1 MSPFALDIIVRA
13 SALLA
18 AAALADLILSRRAS
32 AATRHLV
39 WTLAVG
45 ALLALPFASYVLPK
59 WTVPVPIA
67 RPIVSRVPGAT
78 APSTAVVTPNVASQV
93 VSMPCVENGRRCEP
107 DQPTSGASALANV
120 PHLTPALSE
129 RTRVEGP
136 AAALAALYV
145 VYAAGVVLLLVRLV
159 AEPFALRRLT
169 RASRE
174 VTDTWWRRLCDEATA
189 QLGVSRRVRLVR
201 SDRDVMPLTFGTIAP
216 TIVLPA
222 SADEWTD
229 DRRRAVLLHE
239 LAHVARRDCLV
250 QRIAACACALYW
262 PHPGVW
268 WAAKRLRIERELAC
282 DDRVLGS
289 GAAARDY
296 AGHLLEIAHAFGEAP
311 APATA
316 LGMARARQLERRLLA
331 ILDEARNRAALGRVR
346 ASVFV
351 AVALALFLPMAG
363 VRAALVSID
372 PAQPA
377 SSPGPGAQEFT
388 GTWEVHLSRD
398 PGRVQLTVRRG
409 DSSNGRT
416 LALADL
422 ERLAGT
428 TLASA
433 STVHFPI
440 PREAGT
446 FTVDGMCRNNACAGT
461 FVFAPSATFGAEL
474 AKRGIGQP
482 TPEDQFYLAVSDVGI
497 AYLDTLA
504 AAGYAKPDLPT
515 LVRAAKHGVD
525 GGYVKDMAALGY
537 RLGSLDA
544 LIRLRDH
551 GVDPGYV
558 RGMSASGLAKLSAD
572 DLVRARDHGVDPG
585 YVRGLDGLGFRGLGL
600 DALVGARDHGV
611 DPEYIRGMQGLGHTL
626 TIDGLTRTRDHG
638 VDPAYVRG
646 LASLGY
652 AGLTVDALVGAR
664 DHGVDP
670 EYVRAMAELGYKR
683 IALDE
688 LIRMRDHGVDP
699 AYVRR
704 LQQRGLSN
712 LSVDE
717 IIRRRDR
724 GGDR

>member
-18 AAALADLILSRRAS
+18 AAALADFVLRRRAS

-39 WTLAVG
+39 WTLAMC
-45 ALLALPFASYVLPK
+45 ALLALPLASSVLPK
-59 WTVPVPIA
+59 WTVPIPIA
-67 RPIVSRVPGAT
+67 RPLAPRVAPGGT
-78 APSTAVVTPNVASQV
+78 APFTAVVTPAVASRAV
-93 VSMPCVENGRRCEP
+93 PVPCLEDGKRCGSHP
-107 DQPTSGASALANV
+107 APTDASALASLLR
-120 PHLTPALSE
+120 LTPGAI
-129 RTRVEGP
+129 
-136 AAALAALYV
+136 AALYA

-159 AEPFALRRLT
+159 LEPFALRRLT
-169 RASRE
+169 RASRD
-174 VTDTWWRRLCDEATA
+174 VTDATWRRLCDNAA
-189 QLGVSRRVRLVR
+189 VQLRVSRTVRLVR
-201 SDRDVMPLTFGTIAP
+201 SEGDVMPMTFGTIAP

-222 SADEWTD
+222 SADAWTD
-229 DRRRAVLLHE
+229 DRRRVVLLHE

-268 WAAKRLRIERELAC
+268 WAAKRLRIERELAS
-282 DDRVLGS
+282 DDRVLAS

-296 AGHLLEIAHAFGEAP
+296 AGHLLDIAHAFRAAP

-331 ILDEARNRAALGRVR
+331 ILDEARNRAAPGRGRSRVL
-346 ASVFV
+346 V
-351 AVALALFLPMAG
+351 AVAIAAFLPMAA
-363 VRAALVSID
+363 VRGAPFPIA
-372 PAQPA
+372 PASPAPQPA
-377 SSPGPGAQEFT
+377 SGAQELT

-409 DSSNGRT
+409 DSTNGRT
-416 LALADL
+416 MALADL

-440 PREAGT
+440 RREAGT
-446 FTVDGMCRNNACAGT
+446 FTIDGKCRNSACAGT
-461 FVFAPSATFGAEL
+461 FVFEPSATFGAEL
-474 AKRGIGQP
+474 AKRGIGRP
-482 TPEDQFYLAVSDVGI
+482 TPQDQFYLAVSDIGV

-504 AAGYAKPDLPT
+504 AAGYATPDLRM
-515 LVRAAKHGVD
+515 LVRAAQHGVD
-525 GGYVKDMAALGY
+525 GAYVKDMATLGY
-537 RLGSLDA
+537 RLGTVDA
-544 LIRLRDH
+544 LVRLRDH
-551 GVDPGYV
+551 GVDPEYV
-558 RGMSASGLAKLSAD
+558 RGMAANGLAKLSAD
-572 DLVRARDHGVDPG
+572 DLVRARDHGVDPD
-585 YVRGLDGLGFRGLGL
+585 YVRGLAALGFSGRGL

-611 DPEYIRGMQGLGHTL
+611 DPEYIRGMQSLGHKLTL
-626 TIDGLTRTRDHG
+626 DGFRRTRDHG
-638 VDPAYVRG
+638 VDPEYARG

-652 AGLTVDALVGAR
+652 GGLTADALVGAR

-670 EYVRAMAELGYKR
+670 EYVRAMAEVGYKG
-683 IALDE
+683 IPLDALT
-688 LIRMRDHGVDP
+688 RMRDHGVDP

-704 LQQRGLSN
+704 LQQRGMSN

-724 GGDR
+724 GDDR